1 MDSDFGFGGPPGFGP
16 PPLFQF
22 AFTAIIVII
31 IGVFVFI
38 VGRGL
43 LTWSRNNAADRLTRP
58 ALIVAKRT
66 KVWGGSGQS
75 SASTSYYMTFEFEDG
90 ERLEL
95 GLNGNEFGLL
105 VEGDH
110 GTLTYQGTRFIG
122 FTRN

>member
-1 MDSDFGFGGPPGFGP
+1 MDSDFGFGGSPGFGP

-22 AFTAIIVII
+22 AFTAILVII
-31 IGVFVFI
+31 IGVLVFT

-43 LTWSRNNAADRLTRP
+43 LTWSRNNAAERLTRP

-66 KVWGGSGQS
+66 KVWGGSGHS
-75 SASTSYYMTFEFEDG
+75 RARTSYYMTFEFEDG
-90 ERLEL
+90 ERFELEL
-95 GLNGNEFGLL
+95 QGNEFGLL

-110 GTLTYQGTRFIG
+110 GTLTYQGTRFVN